1 MKSQKCESF
10 TDYLFNMRKRH
21 SNKIIMAHININS
34 IRNKFDMLTNTVSK
48 YIDILV
54 ISETKIDD
62 TFPHFVYNIKDFSNP
77 CRLKRNSHG
86 GGILV
91 QVKDNIPSD
100 LVKLDQKFENFD
112 GFFTELELSKRNKW
126 LLSYS
131 YNPHKGNTKQDLSN
145 ISKVLDKLNSKY
157 DNIILVIGDLN
168 TEMSEPSSNNFVKST
183 IQKAL

>member
-10 TDYLFNMRKRH
+10 TDYLFNMRKHH

-77 CRLKRNSHG
+77 FRLKRNSHG

-91 QVKDNIPSD
+91 
-100 LVKLDQKFENFD
+100 
-112 GFFTELELSKRNKW
+112 
-126 LLSYS
+126 
-131 YNPHKGNTKQDLSN
+131 
-145 ISKVLDKLNSKY
+145 
-157 DNIILVIGDLN
+157 
-168 TEMSEPSSNNFVKST
+168 
-183 IQKAL
+183 